1 MRAAN
6 RFFTDT
12 NILLYAL
19 DPADPVK
26 RAQAR
31 LWLDALWRFGSGS
44 LSWQVLHEFYVNGHR
59 KLKWPEPELRKTVE
73 LFATWRPIENSVGL
87 IQRAWF
93 WMDDSQTSFWDSLIL
108 AAAER
113 AGCPFLLS
121 EDFQAGRR
129 YGPITIVSPFLS
141 VPGDFGL

>member
-1 MRAAN
+1 MSAPS

-12 NILLYAL
+12 NILLYSL
-19 DPADPVK
+19 DPADRAK

-31 LWLDALWRFGSGS
+31 LWLDALWRSESGS
-44 LSWQVLHEFYVNGHR
+44 LSWQVLHEFYANGHR
-59 KLKWPEPELRKTVE
+59 KLKWPESELRRTVE
-73 LFATWRPIENSVGL
+73 DFAKWRPIENTLGL

-93 WMDDSQTSFWDSLIL
+93 WMETSQTPFWDSLII

-113 AGCPFLLS
+113 ARCPFLLS
-121 EDFQAGRR
+121 EDFQAGRQF
-129 YGPITIVSPFLS
+129 GPVTIVSPFLS